1 LFGSATI
8 FAIGGETHLTD
19 SGRDG
24 RNAKVLRTFCWLA
37 VAFAAPA
44 HGAERPRIV
53 GIANIAVKVDNLDE
67 ARKFYAGVVG
77 MAEAFA
83 TKDPAMAGDLA
94 CFKVNDHQY
103 VEVSPT
109 LKGESEDRLI
119 RIGFETKDARK
130 LRDYLAAKSIPVPA
144 RIGKDANGN
153 RSFVVRDPDG
163 HTVQFVQ
170 YMPGSIHSRDFGK
183 HLTATRIS
191 DHMLH
196 VGVRV
201 VDPAK
206 ADAFY
211 KDILGFR
218 LQWKGG
224 PTDNRFEWISMMVPD
239 GYDWIEYMVRE
250 TPPTP
255 QQLGVLHHYALS
267 TMDMQQVY
275 KTVVER
281 GYKPPREPA
290 IARDGRWLL
299 QLYDKNFTR
308 TETMIR
314 KPVETPCCSPNLDDI
329 KQ

>member
-1 LFGSATI
+1 M
-8 FAIGGETHLTD
+8 
-19 SGRDG
+19 
-24 RNAKVLRTFCWLA
+24 LRTLCWL
-37 VAFAAPA
+37 VVFALSI
-44 HGAERPRIV
+44 HGADRPRIV
-53 GIANIAVKVDNLDE
+53 GIANIAVKVDSLDE
-67 ARKFYAGVVG
+67 ARKFYTGVVG

-83 TKDPAMAGDLA
+83 TKDPAVAGDLA
-94 CFKVNDHQY
+94 CFKVNDRQF

-109 LKGESEDRLI
+109 LKSESEDRLI
-119 RIGFETKDARK
+119 RIGFETNDARK
-130 LRDYLAAKSIPVPA
+130 LRDYLAAKGVPVPA
-144 RIGKDANGN
+144 RIDKDPNGN
-153 RSFVVRDPDG
+153 RSFVVKDPDG
-163 HTVQFVQ
+163 HSVQFVQ
-170 YMPGSIHSRDFGK
+170 YLPGSIQSRDFGK
-183 HLTATRIS
+183 HLAAMRIS

-239 GYDWIEYMVRE
+239 GSDWIEYMVRE
-250 TPPTP
+250 TTPTP

-267 TMDMQQVY
+267 TMDVQQVY

-308 TETMIR
+308 TEMMIR

-329 KQ
+329 KANRDGSKQ